1 MRNRAELRDEIFAA
15 ARAEFARYGLAGA
28 RIDRVAKEA
37 RASKERLYAHFGDKE
52 NLFREVVAADTAQFL
67 GAVVPRPEA
76 LPEFVGDIFDLARTH
91 PEHIRMITWARLEQL
106 ELIPPDPD
114 KLPAIGSAV
123 IAAAQ
128 AAAMSIPV
136 GIPTSFGH
144 AFRHRHGLG
153 HLAGPRRRH
162 RRRGHRRSTPG
173 GRCRSR
179 YPADHRAQLRLPA
192 GGRAPGE
199 FLDRQMGIG
208 LPVRRLRRRLSD
220 PRALP
225 WPN

>member
-76 LPEFVGDIFDLARTH
+76 LPEFVGDIYDLARTH

-128 AAAMSIPV
+128 AD
-136 GIPTSFGH
+136 GH
-144 AFRHRHGLG
+144 VDPHWDPDELLVMLF
-153 HLAGPRRRH
+153 
-162 RRRGHRRSTPG
+162 
-173 GRCRSR
+173 
-179 YPADHRAQLRLPA
+179 
-192 GGRAPGE
+192 
-199 FLDRQMGIG
+199 GIG
-208 LPVRRLRRRLSD
+208 MAWATWLDPNAATDDAATVAARRAAAVEAAARLITVRS
-220 PRALP
+220 
-225 WPN
+225 